1 VLQLEHQYSRFEEA
15 RMASAGNRGG
25 AGRRVQS
32 YRCFLLRCR
41 LEEGGGQPCQ
51 PAWRFTVQQ
60 TGSGASRRSFS
71 RLKDV
76 EAYLEAELASVA
88 GAIGSEDSNPGQI
101 AGEQKLA

>member
-1 VLQLEHQYSRFEEA
+1 MKA
-15 RMASAGNRGG
+15 AGSGGG
-25 AGRRVQS
+25 AGRKGPS

-41 LEEGGGQPCQ
+41 LEEGAGPKCQ

-60 TGSGASRRSFS
+60 TGPGAARHSFS

-88 GAIGSEDSNPGQI
+88 EATGPDHSAPGQT
-101 AGEQKLA
+101 AGEPRLA